1 MPPES
6 TVSPIHDH
14 NLPTRVRSLRAGRS
28 LLAIAAVLGCSGE
41 EVDPGPTARV
51 ARGRIERIVVATG
64 TIEPEREV
72 EVRPRIAG
80 IIERILVEAGDDVK
94 LGQPLVE
101 IERDLLE
108 SRVREA
114 EAALREAKVE
124 RRFAKIGLDRL
135 GELQAG
141 GAASLQKHDDARS
154 RYERAVAA
162 AARAQAAL
170 DTLSTQLGYA
180 SVTSPLAGRVL
191 EVYTEE
197 GNAVS
202 PVTAV
207 TGGTLLLSLAGT
219 EALFLEGKVD
229 ENEIARVAVGQEAR
243 IRTEAFSDRI
253 FSGRVAKLAPVG
265 ERIQNV
271 TYFEVEIEI
280 TDEMADLLRPRMS
293 GDAEIVAEVVENA
306 LVIPETALRYRGGQ
320 IYVDCVTRESSP
332 TVEARDIA
340 IGIVDGTRVQVLSGL
355 EEGEEVRLQ

>member
-1 MPPES
+1 M
-6 TVSPIHDH
+6 
-14 NLPTRVRSLRAGRS
+14 LC
-28 LLAIAAVLGCSGE
+28 AALGLCCSSDE
-41 EVDPGPTARV
+41 FDPGPTAQV
-51 ARGRIERIVVATG
+51 ERGRIERIVVATG

-80 IIERILVEAGDDVK
+80 IIERILVEAGDDVVA
-94 LGQPLVE
+94 GQPLVE
-101 IERDLLE
+101 IERQLLE

-114 EAALREAKVE
+114 EAALGEAQVE
-124 RRFAKIGLDRL
+124 RRYAKIGVDRF

-141 GAASLQKHDDARS
+141 GATSVQKHDDARS
-154 RYERAVAA
+154 RSERAVAA
-162 AARAQAAL
+162 VARAQAQL

-180 SVTSPLAGRVL
+180 SVRSPLAGRVL
-191 EVYTEE
+191 DVYTEE

-243 IRTEAFSDRI
+243 IRTEAFSDRL
-253 FSGRVAKLAPVG
+253 FRGRVDKIAPIG

-280 TDEMADLLRPRMS
+280 TDDAAKRLRPRMS
-293 GDAEIVAEVVENA
+293 GDAEIISEVVETA
-306 LVIPETALRYRGGQ
+306 LLIPETALRYRGDQ
-320 IYVDCVTRESSP
+320 IYVECVRRESSP
-332 TVEARDIA
+332 KLEARDIMS
-340 IGIVDGTRVQVLSGL
+340 GIVDGSQVQVLSGL
-355 EEGEEVRLQ
+355 EEGEEVVLQ

>member
-1 MPPES
+1 
-6 TVSPIHDH
+6 VSPIQNVNPSD
-14 NLPTRVRSLRAGRS
+14 RSRGR
-28 LLAIAAVLGCSGE
+28 LACRGSCGWPLAVAVAATFGCSGDE
-41 EVDPGPTARV
+41 FDPGPTARV
-51 ARGRIERIVVATG
+51 ERSRIERIVVATG

-80 IIERILVEAGDDVK
+80 IVEQILVEAGDDVAAD
-94 LGQPLVE
+94 QPLVE
-101 IERDLLE
+101 IERQLLE
-108 SRVREA
+108 SQVREA
-114 EAALREAKVE
+114 AAALEEARVE
-124 RRFAKIGLDRL
+124 RRYAKIALDRL
-135 GELQAG
+135 GELQSG
-141 GAASLQKHDDARS
+141 GAASVQNHDDARS

-162 AARAQAAL
+162 VARAQARL
-170 DTLSTQLGYA
+170 DTLSTQLSYA
-180 SVTSPLAGRVL
+180 SVKSPLAGRVL

-229 ENEIARVAVGQEAR
+229 ENEVTRVVEGQEAR

-253 FSGRVAKLAPVG
+253 FRGRVDKIAPIG

-280 TDEMADLLRPRMS
+280 TDGEADLLRPRMS
-293 GDAEIVAEVVENA
+293 GDAEIVSEVVEGA
-306 LVIPETALRYRGGQ
+306 LVIPETALRYRGNQ
-320 IYVDCVTRESSP
+320 IYVECVDRAAT
-332 TVEARDIA
+332 TIEARDVTL
-340 IGIVDGTRVQVLSGL
+340 GIVDGTRVQILSGL

>member
-1 MPPES
+1 M
-6 TVSPIHDH
+6 
-14 NLPTRVRSLRAGRS
+14 
-28 LLAIAAVLGCSGE
+28 
-41 EVDPGPTARV
+41 
-51 ARGRIERIVVATG
+51 VATG

-108 SRVREA
+108 SQVREA
-114 EAALREAKVE
+114 EAALREASVE

-180 SVTSPLAGRVL
+180 GVTSPLAGRVL

-320 IYVDCVTRESSP
+320 IYVDCVSRESS
-332 TVEARDIA
+332 TTIEARDIT
-340 IGIVDGTRVQVLSGL
+340 IGIVDGIRVQVLSGL
-355 EEGEEVRLQ
+355 EEGEEVLLQ